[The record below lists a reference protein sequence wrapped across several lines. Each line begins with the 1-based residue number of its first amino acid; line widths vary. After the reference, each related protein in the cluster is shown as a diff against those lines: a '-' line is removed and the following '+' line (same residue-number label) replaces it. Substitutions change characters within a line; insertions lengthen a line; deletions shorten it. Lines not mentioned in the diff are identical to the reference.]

1 MGKEDIKN
9 ILFVCTGNSCRSV
22 MAEAYFR
29 KRIHEGDLPF
39 EVRSAGTMGIDGML
53 PPENTIKT
61 LDNEGV
67 DSRGYASTGFT
78 DDLGHWADIIL
89 VMEPM
94 HKKAIAEISPESVE
108 KVFFLRQFSGDADMF
123 MVPDPVGRSM
133 GYYKT
138 SFDIIKRSIEGF
150 LSWLKK

>member
-1 MGKEDIKN
+1 VGKEDIKN
-9 ILFVCTGNSCRSV
+9 ILFVCTGNSCRSI

-29 KRIHEGDLPF
+29 KRIHDDKLSL

-53 PPENTIKT
+53 PPENTIRT
-61 LDNEGV
+61 LDNEGI
-67 DSRGYASTGFT
+67 DSRGYASTGFRQE
-78 DDLGHWADIIL
+78 LGEWANIIL

-108 KVFFLRQFSGDADMF
+108 KVFFLRQFAGDSDMF
-123 MVPDPVGRSM
+123 MIPDPVGRSL

-150 LSWLKK
+150 LAWLKK